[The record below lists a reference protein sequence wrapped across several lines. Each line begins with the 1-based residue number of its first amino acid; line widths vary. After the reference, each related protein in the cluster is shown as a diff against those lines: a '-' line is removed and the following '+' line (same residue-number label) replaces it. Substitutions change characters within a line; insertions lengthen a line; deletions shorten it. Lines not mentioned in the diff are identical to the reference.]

1 MILKVP
7 PSDLHKN
14 ANLAELRCNKKKFFV
29 LAGIQF
35 TLSILKCIFIS
46 SIMLYMHVAK

>member
-14 ANLAELRCNKKKFFV
+14 ANLAELRCNKKKN
-29 LAGIQF
+29 
-35 TLSILKCIFIS
+35 
-46 SIMLYMHVAK
+46 LYWYSVYIEYFEVYLYLLNYALHACC